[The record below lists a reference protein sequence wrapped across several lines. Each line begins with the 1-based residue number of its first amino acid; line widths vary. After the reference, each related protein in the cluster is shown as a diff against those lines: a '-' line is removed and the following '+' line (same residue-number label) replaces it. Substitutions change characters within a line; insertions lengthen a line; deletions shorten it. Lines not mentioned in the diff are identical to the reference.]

1 MSSQLSRERF
11 PAELS
16 GETRLQREHLK
27 MASITHLRIGVFLL
41 PVWWAVS
48 QTTLATEHLVSDLSD
63 AITATLGV
71 STQNQEPVNNRLL
84 GYNLLHTH
92 TKKERDLVR
101 RFNPIAIRFP
111 DGAWS
116 NFYDWETDTYTNH
129 GDKNP
134 RGKSFAKTLEAWK
147 KMGRKGGFP
156 GLTKLNVEKK
166 QGEGKGYD
174 IVWVY
179 NVAYDSPAKN
189 VARMKHS
196 LYEGFDVRDIEL
208 GNEQF
213 WKSQASS
220 QTDTPDGFLRA
231 ARPIAS
237 ALREAKPGIRVSIPL
252 SWREQHAQYNRI
264 AADDAEYFDAISLH
278 KYVGT
283 ENDMTEEE
291 SDKVLRSVLSA
302 RLSLEEASRYV
313 RSFAPGKPI
322 WLTEWGVSAGKEAKA
337 AAALAMADCYLY
349 LFENQGIYD
358 RANWFSV
365 NGVSNSFLIFKVKR
379 QLLYPLRKTAHA
391 SVYEIVR
398 SVLENGQLL
407 ARTIEAE
414 QLITPIG
421 SIKAVNA
428 LAVARNGRITVLAVN
443 LTDQACLLKLNIDD
457 MPYDQTV
464 LHEAM
469 AFKDLSAV
477 VVLDFEDNPLQ
488 PIGSKSGMIV
498 LPPYSVNKISGIQDI
513 FGSR

>member
-1 MSSQLSRERF
+1 MF
-11 PAELS
+11 F
-16 GETRLQREHLK
+16 
-27 MASITHLRIGVFLL
+27 THRRIRVLLL
-41 PVWWAVS
+41 PVWWAVARIAF
-48 QTTLATEHLVSDLSD
+48 ATEYPVSDLSD
-63 AITATLGV
+63 AITATLRV
-71 STQNQEPVNNRLL
+71 STRSREPVNNRLL
-84 GYNLLHTH
+84 GYNLLHTN

-101 RFNPIAIRFP
+101 RFDPIAIRFP

-129 GDKNP
+129 GDNNP
-134 RGKSFAKTLEAWK
+134 RGTSFAITLEAWK
-147 KMGRKGGFP
+147 KSGRKGGFP

-189 VARMKHS
+189 VARLNHS
-196 LYEGFDVRDIEL
+196 LLEGFDVRDIEL

-237 ALREAKPGIRVSIPL
+237 ALRKATPGIRISIPL
-252 SWREQHAQYNRI
+252 SWREQHAEYNRI

-283 ENDMTEEE
+283 REDTTADEGDE
-291 SDKVLRSVLSA
+291 VLRSVLGA
-302 RLSLEEASRYV
+302 RLALANASRYV

-337 AAALAMADCYLY
+337 AAALAMADCYLFM
-349 LFENQGIYD
+349 FENQDIYD

-379 QLLYPLRKTAHA
+379 QLLYPLRKTAYA

-398 SVLENGQLL
+398 SVFENGQLL
-407 ARTIEAE
+407 ASTIEVE
-414 QLITPIG
+414 QLVTPIG
-421 SIKAVNA
+421 SINAVNA
-428 LAVARNGRITVLAVN
+428 LAVVSNGRIAVLAVN

-457 MPYDQTV
+457 KHYDQTV
-464 LHEAM
+464 LHEAL

-477 VVLDFEDNPLQ
+477 VVLDFDDNPLQ
-488 PIGSKSGMIV
+488 PISSERGMIV
-498 LPPYSVNKISGIQDI
+498 LPPFSLNRISGIQDI
-513 FGSR
+513 SGSR